1 MSVELEVSNEKVVFD
16 DIREENG
23 PSSNLNE
30 DDQNENL
37 QIEPIH
43 IQKEDVAST
52 TTADQIEETNNVNEN
67 SLKVDNK
74 DPMIESTNSNN
85 SLLNDLNL
93 PTATTESSYE
103 QEIARLHNLLS
114 VKENENSNLEQKI
127 LDYEQQSKI
136 EIEQLHQNFT
146 LKLDQTLKKFQESQ
160 KDKTSSMVMK

>member
-67 SLKVDNK
+67 SLKVDNI

-136 EIEQLHQNFT
+136 
-146 LKLDQTLKKFQESQ
+146 
-160 KDKTSSMVMK
+160 